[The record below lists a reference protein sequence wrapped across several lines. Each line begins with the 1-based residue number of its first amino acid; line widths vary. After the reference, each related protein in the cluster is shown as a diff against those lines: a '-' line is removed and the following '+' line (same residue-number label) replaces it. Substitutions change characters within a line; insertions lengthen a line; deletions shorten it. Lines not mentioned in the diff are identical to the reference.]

1 MALEILYGKELS
13 QKDTLLFQK
22 IRTSIDNQENVL
34 YIVPEQFSFY
44 AEKTLLDTLGEA
56 YSHLT
61 ETVNFKRLAMTV
73 NKKYQP
79 NQLDY
84 IDEEIKNLILYRI
97 LRSHADQLSTVKNRR
112 QSPDSVA
119 IFKSILS
126 ECKGYLIDHAVFS
139 EMKDKLEEGSF
150 LHQKISDLDFILTEY
165 QKAITEK
172 FRDFEDS
179 FQSLAGYIESEN
191 LYKDYVIFIDHFN
204 QFSPAEYLVIS
215 ALLKQAKTV
224 TITLLLED
232 TLPKSPGEL
241 FFPTYKTYNH
251 LCNLAKKY
259 NQQIVEVNTNF
270 DSGRFFVD
278 LFDGFPK
285 EASRVPYSLIRAK
298 NIKDEVRFVADNILR
313 LAAEGVSFSEI
324 AVLTGD
330 LSLYENEI
338 DEVFSEAKIP
348 CFLDKK
354 TPLHENPVSKIFLTL
369 FQMVLTDY
377 QKHAVLA
384 YLKSLCA
391 LFDIHEEVCIFE
403 EVMHRFNLQK
413 KELKDSL
420 KWDEKC
426 NFLKTQKNFF
436 ASKIE
441 IIRKLYDRFLKPVI
455 THFGKKC
462 NYRQAFICYAK
473 ETFLESAVKHYLE
486 QSEAALRQET
496 VTAYNTILKAIK
508 NIDVL
513 LAEETISISDYYMIL
528 KQSLE
533 LYESGDIPD
542 TLDTVTVSDTERG
555 RLLSSA
561 YVFILGMNE
570 NVTPKANTN
579 HSYLSDVER
588 EMILDLTGIELP
600 TSLFQNCDS
609 NLALYRSFL
618 IANKHLYLSYN
629 VAESEQ
635 VKRMP
640 CYLWSRLSG
649 FQEVT
654 DFSASYVNISE
665 YSEKALITYQN
676 PYKQKLNPKMIPEDF
691 WENPNKEKLLYTWQ
705 QIDAMKKT
713 GYYEPNKKLSKRIM
727 KTRYQKQLTT
737 SVSQLETYQKCKYMY
752 FINYIL
758 KVREREDNS
767 YDFRRTGSIVHNLFD
782 IFSKRLKSDG
792 LSWETLTEDYIEKTA
807 QEIVPREIMRMFPEL
822 SLYNPR
828 TKYLIQK
835 IKRLLKR
842 AISYIQEHFLKGD
855 FLPVGYEVP
864 IGDDGIPPLSI
875 QLEDGSL
882 MQLYGKIDRFDAAL
896 LDDRLY
902 VRIIDYKSSAKEFK
916 FALIKEG
923 IQLQL
928 LTYLR
933 TVVKNG
939 GKYLDFTGE
948 ILPGAAFYTSF
959 NDELVPFKERP
970 APDESEKAIRKKFK
984 MRGFVLND
992 DSLIRAIDRHLGEE
1006 ISYQSTVTDIKV
1018 TKDGQYS
1025 LGNFLFLEEFNRL
1038 LNDCENTLKSIG
1050 ATMLSGDIAIK
1061 PYRYGPQTACDYC
1074 PYGGVCMFDNKM
1086 NPYRYVEK
1094 LSKEDY
1100 FLLKSKEKAGAEDVN
1115 KIY

>member
-13 QKDTLLFQK
+13 QKDNLLFQK
-22 IRTSIDNQENVL
+22 IRTSIDCRENVL
-34 YIVPEQFSFY
+34 YIVPEQFSFN
-44 AEKTLLDTLGEA
+44 AEKTLLDTLGET

-61 ETVNFKRLAMTV
+61 ETVNFKRLATAV

-126 ECKGYLIDHAVFS
+126 ECKGYLIDHAVFN

-165 QKAITEK
+165 QKAIAEK

-179 FQSLAGYIESEN
+179 FQTLAGYIESEG
-191 LYKDYVIFIDHFN
+191 LYKDYVVYIDHFN

-241 FFPTYKTYNH
+241 FFPTYKTYH
-251 LCNLAKKY
+251 RLCNLAKKH
-259 NQQIVEVNTNF
+259 NQQIVEVNTNA
-270 DSGRFFVD
+270 DADRFFVD
-278 LFDGFPK
+278 LFDAFPK
-285 EASRVPYSLIRAK
+285 EQSKVSYSLIRAK
-298 NIKDEVRFVADNILR
+298 NTKDEVRFVADRILH
-313 LAAEGVSFSEI
+313 LVANGVSFSEI
-324 AVLTGD
+324 AILTGD
-330 LSLYENEI
+330 LSLYESEI
-338 DEVFSEAKIP
+338 DEVFSEARIP
-348 CFLDKK
+348 CFLDQK
-354 TPLHENPVSKIFLTL
+354 TPLTDNPVSKIFLTL

-377 QKHAVLA
+377 QKDHVLA

-391 LFDIHEEVCIFE
+391 LYDIHEEVCIFE
-403 EVMHRFNLQK
+403 ELMHRFNIQK
-413 KELKDSL
+413 KELTDTS
-420 KWDEKC
+420 KWNQKC
-426 NFLKTQKNFF
+426 EFLKAQKNFF
-436 ASKIE
+436 ASKIAKITE
-441 IIRKLYDRFLKPVI
+441 LYECFLKPVI
-455 THFGKKC
+455 TYFKKNA
-462 NYRQAFICYAK
+462 NYRQAFVCYAEK
-473 ETFLESAVKHYLE
+473 TKLESAVQHYLE

-513 LAEETISISDYYMIL
+513 LAEETISLVDYHMIL

-555 RLLSSA
+555 RLLSA
-561 YVFILGMNE
+561 PYVFILGMNE

-618 IANKHLYLSYN
+618 TAKKHLYLSYN
-629 VAESEQ
+629 IAESEQ

-640 CYLWSRLSG
+640 CYLWSSLAS

-654 DFSASYVNISE
+654 DFSAPYVNISE

-676 PYKQKLNPKMIPEDF
+676 PYKQKLNPQKTPNDF
-691 WENPNKEKLLYTWQ
+691 WDNPYKENLLNTWH
-705 QIDAMKKT
+705 QIDVMRDF
-713 GYYEPNKKLSKRIM
+713 GYYKPNKKLSKKIM
-727 KTRYQKQLTT
+727 NSRYQKQLTT

-752 FINYIL
+752 FVNYIL

-767 YDFRRTGSIVHNLFD
+767 YDLRRTGSIVHNLFD
-782 IFSKRLKSDG
+782 IFSKQLKSDG
-792 LSWETLTEDYIEKTA
+792 FSWENLTEEYIEATA
-807 QEIVPREIMRMFPEL
+807 QEIVPRETMRTFPDL

-842 AISYIQEHFLKGD
+842 AISYIKEHFQEGD
-855 FLPVGYEVP
+855 FLPVGYEVA

-882 MQLYGKIDRFDAAL
+882 MQLYGKIDRFDAADL
-896 LDDRLY
+896 GDRLY
-902 VRIIDYKSSAKEFK
+902 VRIIDYKSSAKEFN

-939 GKYLDFTGE
+939 GKYLDFAGE

-959 NDELVPFKERP
+959 NDELVSFKERP
-970 APDESEKAIRKKFK
+970 APDESDKSIRQKFK

-1006 ISYQSTVTDIKV
+1006 VSYQSTVTDIKV
-1018 TKDGQYS
+1018 NKNGQYS

-1038 LNDCENTLKSIG
+1038 LNDCESTLKSIG
-1050 ATMLSGDIAIK
+1050 ETMLNGDITIK

-1074 PYGGVCMFDNKM
+1074 PYGGICMFDSKM
-1086 NPYRYVEK
+1086 NTYHYIGK
-1094 LSKEDY
+1094 LSKDDY
-1100 FLLKSKEKAGAEDVN
+1100 FHLESKEKAGAEDGN
-1115 KIY
+1115 